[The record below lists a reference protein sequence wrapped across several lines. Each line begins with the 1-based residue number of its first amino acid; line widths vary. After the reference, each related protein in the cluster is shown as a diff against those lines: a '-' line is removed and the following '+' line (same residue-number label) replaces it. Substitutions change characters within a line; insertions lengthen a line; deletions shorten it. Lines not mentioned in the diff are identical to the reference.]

1 MIYYVIDEGMAMSN
15 NLIQEKIILLTAL
28 KKYTKINISNLIELY
43 NLYEYLR
50 KKLKHH
56 ESAMIIGLATNS
68 DIENTSQ
75 CILSSTI
82 SNETGIY

>member
-28 KKYTKINISNLIELY
+28 KKYTKININNLIELY

-50 KKLKHH
+50 KK
-56 ESAMIIGLATNS
+56 A
-68 DIENTSQ
+68 
-75 CILSSTI
+75 
-82 SNETGIY
+82 